1 MSGSS
6 FATKA
11 AFVLEP
17 ERPVVVAATD
27 EAEARRAIRGLRSV
41 AVLDVPGFVLGG
53 GSETTAPVELG
64 ELEALI
70 ASGAEVLDVREKDE
84 RDGGYIPGSRNIP
97 YRLLPM
103 AGEDVT
109 GDRPVVTICSTG
121 ARAAVAASV
130 LAGRGIDARPVVNGG
145 VSDWIAG
152 GKPSVAFRR
161 CGSG

>member
-1 MSGSS
+1 MALFDARMPDVEELPAPQRGAQLLDARPLEDYLQPPGGRRQLPVCGSS

-17 ERPVVVAATD
+17 ERRSLVAATD

-103 AGEDVT
+103 AGKT
-109 GDRPVVTICSTG
+109 
-121 ARAAVAASV
+121 
-130 LAGRGIDARPVVNGG
+130 
-145 VSDWIAG
+145 
-152 GKPSVAFRR
+152 
-161 CGSG
+161 